1 MRLSDFY
8 LSSAKQPACPRK
20 SRDIDLTFVRKVCK
34 DPFLRQGCL
43 LLLFL
48 RSSTLSPVRCRH
60 DVESDKRMISYTRT
74 HFLSSMWLFD
84 KRMRLIMLTWWSIPK
99 FVAMISYDLSWLAM
113 ICHAPIAAYHI
124 PRQSSYGNSFG
135 FQFCFLD
142 LISHQQ
148 VYINITARYTTFTRP
163 NRKTNGVPLDG
174 G

>member
-20 SRDIDLTFVRKVCK
+20 SGDIDLTFVRKVCK

-84 KRMRLIMLTWWSIPK
+84 TRMRLFDKRMRLIMLTWWSIPK
-99 FVAMISYDLSWLAM
+99 FVAMISYDLSCADCR
-113 ICHAPIAAYHI
+113 I
-124 PRQSSYGNSFG
+124 SYATTK
-135 FQFCFLD
+135 FLWE
-142 LISHQQ
+142 
-148 VYINITARYTTFTRP
+148 
-163 NRKTNGVPLDG
+163 
-174 G
+174 

>member
-60 DVESDKRMISYTRT
+60 DAESDKRVR
-74 HFLSSMWLFD
+74 LSLQPHMDSVSFSLS
-84 KRMRLIMLTWWSIPK
+84 IVHVTW
-99 FVAMISYDLSWLAM
+99 M
-113 ICHAPIAAYHI
+113 
-124 PRQSSYGNSFG
+124 
-135 FQFCFLD
+135 
-142 LISHQQ
+142 
-148 VYINITARYTTFTRP
+148 
-163 NRKTNGVPLDG
+163 
-174 G
+174 